1 LLDKHE
7 LGLRVDLALLEHVE
21 VLGVLEV
28 NELLERILEG
38 ALLLAVKAARLEI
51 VDGHQDAGQV
61 RDLAELLGAR
71 LLGLALQLVL
81 LVLDHLELLLQARD
95 VVVKLHNLGFH
106 VFFVLCYLVFEVVQL
121 LLEAL
126 HCLLQLDVRT
136 VQGFVTG

>member
-1 LLDKHE
+1 MLDKHE

-71 LLGLALQLVL
+71 LLGLAL
-81 LVLDHLELLLQARD
+81 
-95 VVVKLHNLGFH
+95 
-106 VFFVLCYLVFEVVQL
+106 
-121 LLEAL
+121 
-126 HCLLQLDVRT
+126 
-136 VQGFVTG
+136 